1 MMSLTLTF
9 AITLGLTFALLA
21 GIMIRSRNAE
31 R

>member
-9 AITLGLTFALLA
+9 AITFGFTFLLLA
-21 GIMIRSRNAE
+21 AIMLRSRNAE